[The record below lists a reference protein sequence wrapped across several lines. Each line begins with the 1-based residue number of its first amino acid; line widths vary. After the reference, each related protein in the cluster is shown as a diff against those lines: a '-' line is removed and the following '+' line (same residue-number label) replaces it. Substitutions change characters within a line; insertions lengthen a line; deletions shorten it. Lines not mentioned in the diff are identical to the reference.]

1 MENLSKIP
9 KILGYESI
17 YIQPHFHVLVY
28 STHLYL
34 ILAFLKRCMGK
45 GDLTVDPL
53 PPIVPNTCHV
63 NKNSLPKSH
72 HHSHHPS
79 FDSTSTSPRR
89 CSLNDNLNAT
99 LSSRKSVPACTPTK
113 GKQRGVVTEVNS
125 PKSTPSRRL
134 LNNPSSCSSVGVSGH
149 PLQISDAEKCKYTV
163 LAARCLMIFGCTFF
177 SRELFFLDL
186 FRFWT
191 PPPLI
196 LYHFWRLENKV
207 KSFSHFMTRSLV
219 SILSSMAI
227 YTCRIYRICLNRTY
241 RILQNQTYRT
251 FLASFLFGLLN

>member
-28 STHLYL
+28 STNLYL

-113 GKQRGVVTEVNS
+113 GKQTGVVTGVNS

-134 LNNPSSCSSVGVSGH
+134 LNTPSSCSSVGVSGH
-149 PLQISDAEKCKYTV
+149 PLPISDAEKCKYNV
-163 LAARCLMIFGCTFF
+163 LAARCLMIFGYTFL
-177 SRELFFLDL
+177 SRELIFFGSFPFLT
-186 FRFWT
+186 T
-191 PPPLI
+191 PPPPP
-196 LYHFWRLENKV
+196 
-207 KSFSHFMTRSLV
+207 SLV
-219 SILSSMAI
+219 GAYYLQPTPDARAI
-227 YTCRIYRICLNRTY
+227 
-241 RILQNQTYRT
+241 
-251 FLASFLFGLLN
+251 FLHNGLLCHDTVLCNWGCILGWGHKRKRSIFC